1 MFPRGQGRRITD
13 PLWSVNA
20 TSACNETLGKFTSE
34 NNLDQSVAIVKITPN
49 IFTGGKVSV
58 WNRFFRRIFTVTVVV
73 FLLLSGTAQPNENI
87 VVAYSGVSGFQ
98 GPLWA
103 FSELRLFPKY
113 NLNPEIVLIAGG
125 TQSMQALLS
134 NYTHFALASAT
145 PPLSVGLQG
154 GAVVMIGAALN
165 KFPFSLV
172 TQKGLDHPSKLAGK
186 RIGIVNF
193 GGSNELAVVL
203 ALKEWGIPR
212 QAVTLI
218 RSGDTASR
226 LIALAN
232 RSLDATLLSMPY
244 TIEAQKLGLNVLAH
258 LGDMQAAFPMTVVAV
273 NRGFLQKKRG
283 VVKQFMAGY
292 SEAIYRLMQ
301 SKDTGISIYKK
312 YLKQQDA
319 KILETTYDDIAGK
332 FSFPPRM
339 NRQGLR
345 NAVELVSK
353 DGMGDFNLSQFV
365 DETVLD
371 ELEREGFF
379 ESLKKK

>member
-1 MFPRGQGRRITD
+1 M
-13 PLWSVNA
+13 
-20 TSACNETLGKFTSE
+20 
-34 NNLDQSVAIVKITPN
+34 
-49 IFTGGKVSV
+49 FTGENVPMPSKFSSA
-58 WNRFFRRIFTVTVVV
+58 IFTVAVV
-73 FLLLSGTAQPNENI
+73 FFLVLGRGISLANENI

-103 FSELRLFPKY
+103 FSELKLFPKY
-113 NLNPEIVLIAGG
+113 NLNPEIVLIGGG

-134 NYTHFALASAT
+134 NYTQFALASAT

-154 GAVVMIGAALN
+154 GAVVIIGAALN

-172 TQKGLDHPSKLAGK
+172 TQKGIDHPSKLAGK

-193 GGSNELAVVL
+193 GGSNELAAVL

-218 RSGDTASR
+218 RAGDTASR
-226 LIALAN
+226 LVALAN
-232 RSLDATLLSMPY
+232 GNLDATFLSMPY
-244 TIEAQKLGLNVLAH
+244 TLEARKLGLNVLAH

-273 NRGFLQKKRG
+273 NRGFLQKKRN

-301 SKDTGISIYKK
+301 SKETGISIYRK

-319 KILETTYDDIAGK
+319 KILEATYDDIAGK
-332 FSFPPRM
+332 FSFPPRI

-345 NAVELVSK
+345 NAAELVAK
-353 DGMGDFNLSQFV
+353 DRTPDLNLNQFI
-365 DETVLD
+365 DETVID

>member
-1 MFPRGQGRRITD
+1 MPSKF
-13 PLWSVNA
+13 S
-20 TSACNETLGKFTSE
+20 SA
-34 NNLDQSVAIVKITPN
+34 
-49 IFTGGKVSV
+49 
-58 WNRFFRRIFTVTVVV
+58 IFTVAVV
-73 FLLLSGTAQPNENI
+73 FFLVLGRGISLANENI

-103 FSELRLFPKY
+103 FSELKLFPKY
-113 NLNPEIVLIAGG
+113 NLNPEIVLIGGG

-134 NYTHFALASAT
+134 NYTQFALASAT

-154 GAVVMIGAALN
+154 GAVVIIGAALN

-172 TQKGLDHPSKLAGK
+172 TQKGIDHPSKLAGK

-193 GGSNELAVVL
+193 GGSNELAAVL

-226 LIALAN
+226 LVALAN
-232 RSLDATLLSMPY
+232 GNLDATFLSMPY
-244 TIEAQKLGLNVLAH
+244 TLEARKLGLNVLAH

-273 NRGFLQKKRG
+273 NRGFLQKKRN

-301 SKDTGISIYKK
+301 SKETGISIYRK

-319 KILETTYDDIAGK
+319 KILEATYDDIAGK
-332 FSFPPRM
+332 FSFPPRI

-345 NAVELVSK
+345 NAAELVAK
-353 DGMGDFNLSQFV
+353 DRTPDLNLNQFI
-365 DETVLD
+365 DETVID

>member
-1 MFPRGQGRRITD
+1 M
-13 PLWSVNA
+13 
-20 TSACNETLGKFTSE
+20 
-34 NNLDQSVAIVKITPN
+34 
-49 IFTGGKVSV
+49 FTGRNAPVG
-58 WNRFFRRIFTVTVVV
+58 NRLFLCVFTIAAVT
-73 FLLLSGTAQPNENI
+73 FLLLSRSGTTHATENI
-87 VVAYSGVSGFQ
+87 VVAYSGISGFQ

-103 FSELRLFPKY
+103 FSELKLFPKY

-154 GAVVMIGAALN
+154 GAVVIIGAALN
-165 KFPFSLV
+165 KFPYSLV
-172 TQKGLDHPSKLAGK
+172 TQKGIDHPAKLAGK

-193 GGSNELAVVL
+193 GGSNELAAVL

-226 LIALAN
+226 LIALTN
-232 RSLDATLLSMPY
+232 RSLDATFLSMPD
-244 TIEAQKLGLNVLAH
+244 IEAQKLGLNVLAH

-301 SKDTGISIYKK
+301 SKEAGIGIYKK

-319 KILETTYDDIAGK
+319 KILEATYDDIAGK
-332 FSFPPRM
+332 FSFPPRV

-345 NAVELVSK
+345 NAAELVSK
-353 DGMGDFNLSQFV
+353 DGIGDLN
-365 DETVLD
+365 
-371 ELEREGFF
+371 F
-379 ESLKKK
+379 EPVR

>member
-1 MFPRGQGRRITD
+1 MFTR
-13 PLWSVNA
+13 
-20 TSACNETLGKFTSE
+20 ETPTVSKFSR
-34 NNLDQSVAIVKITPN
+34 SIFIVA
-49 IFTGGKVSV
+49 
-58 WNRFFRRIFTVTVVV
+58 VVV
-73 FLLLSGTAQPNENI
+73 FLWPVRAATQTIENI

-103 FSELRLFPKY
+103 FSELNLFPKY

-134 NYTHFALASAT
+134 NYTQFALASAT

-154 GAVVMIGAALN
+154 GDVVIIGAALN

-172 TQKGLDHPSKLAGK
+172 TQKGIDHPSKLAGK

-193 GGSNELAVVL
+193 GGSNELAAVL

-218 RSGDTASR
+218 RSGDTAGR

-232 RSLDATLLSMPY
+232 RNLDATFLSMPY

-273 NRGFLQKKRG
+273 NRGFLQKKRS

-301 SKDTGISIYKK
+301 SKETGISIYKK

-319 KILETTYDDIAGK
+319 KILEATYDDIAGK
-332 FSFPPRM
+332 FSFPPRI

-345 NAVELVSK
+345 NAAELVAK
-353 DGMGDFNLSQFV
+353 DASAELNLRQFV
-365 DETVLD
+365 DETVID

-379 ESLKKK
+379 ESLKRK

>member
-1 MFPRGQGRRITD
+1 
-13 PLWSVNA
+13 V
-20 TSACNETLGKFTSE
+20 
-34 NNLDQSVAIVKITPN
+34 VIVKITLN
-49 IFTGGKVSV
+49 IFTRGNVPV
-58 WNRFFRRIFTVTVVV
+58 WNRFFRRIITVTAVV

-103 FSELRLFPKY
+103 FSELRLFAKY

-154 GAVVMIGAALN
+154 GAVVMLGAALN
-165 KFPFSLV
+165 KFSFSLV
-172 TQKGLDHPSKLAGK
+172 TQKGIDHPSKLAGK

-244 TIEAQKLGLNVLAH
+244 AIEAQKLGLNVLAH
-258 LGDMQAAFPMTVVAV
+258 LGDMQAAFPMMVVAV

-301 SKDTGISIYKK
+301 SKDTGISMYKK

-319 KILETTYDDIAGK
+319 KILEATYDDIAGK